1 MESPITTIDKNYL
14 DKIKYLEEKNKA
26 LENENQLQKQLIKSL
41 NDQIVLL
48 TEKISNLENIN
59 SKQNNTPSNS
69 NISNNTS
76 STPLSPQFLISESE
90 PIHVLTKN
98 HANYIYCIA
107 ILKNKRL
114 VSGGYDGKIIV
125 YDKNY
130 TRAELEIKEHSGAV
144 TSLIVSSNG
153 NLISSSCDKTLKIFK
168 IEEINNKDKISLGYY
183 LIQTI
188 NTPHTN
194 NIIHVREL
202 YSNILASCSLDTQIN
217 FYLQQNNLYLLENTY
232 NASKTVYNIL
242 EVLDRKLVI
251 ALPEE
256 LKLYDL
262 KTRII
267 SKELNDIKC
276 YGDWVNDNL
285 CLLKDNYLAC
295 CGNSF
300 IYIIDLIQFK
310 MVNKLNT
317 NTNNICL
324 LYVDNLLFTGTDNGV
339 IQEFI
344 VNDFNL
350 IKVSFKEKCHANYIW
365 QIKKDEKGKLISS
378 GHDCYIKIWK

>member
-1 MESPITTIDKNYL
+1 MESPPTTIDKNYS
-14 DKIKYLEEKNKA
+14 DIIKSLEEKNKS

-41 NDQIVLL
+41 NAQIVLL
-48 TEKISNLENIN
+48 TEKISNYEKNN
-59 SKQNNTPSNS
+59 SNQNNTQS
-69 NISNNTS
+69 NIDKSNNVS
-76 STPLSPQFLISESE
+76 STPLTPQFLISETE
-90 PIHVLTKN
+90 PIHVLTKI
-98 HANYIYCIA
+98 HANYIYCLA

-130 TRAELEIKEHSGAV
+130 TRAELEIKEHIGAV

-153 NLISSSCDKTLKIFK
+153 NLISSSCDKTLKIYK

-217 FYLQQNNLYLLENTY
+217 FYIHQNNSYILENTY
-232 NASKTVYNIL
+232 NSSKIAYNIL
-242 EVLDRKLVI
+242 EVLDHKLVL
-251 ALPEE
+251 ALPDE

-262 KTRII
+262 KTRTIVN
-267 SKELNDIKC
+267 ELNDIKC

-285 CLLKDNYLAC
+285 CLLQDNYLAC

-310 MVNKLNT
+310 MSNKINA

-324 LYVDNLLFTGTDNGV
+324 LYFDNMLITGTYNGI
-339 IQEFI
+339 IQQFI
-344 VNDFNL
+344 VKDSNL
-350 IKVSFKEKCHANYIW
+350 IKVSFKEKCHNTIW
-365 QIKKDEKGKLISS
+365 QIIKDEEGKLISS
-378 GHDCYIKIWK
+378 GHDNYIKIWK